1 MNTAQSYKVNQDY
14 SGQRNVL
21 VPTRMY
27 SRNTLLNAMH
37 IKSKR
42 YLGVDNDRCVLTF
55 YPERMPNHFDAQY
68 EMPFT
73 LITNCTT
80 DLSKADLHKYYLNIS
95 SKQGML
101 QFKFTYFYDIN
112 IIVQAIRNI
121 KHMDRKF
128 YTENA
133 EYDRVHGIYQG
144 TANQVTRDR
153 SDSVSSDDQKE
164 FKDVDKDEHHKRE
177 KSHSNEHHKVLGV
190 HHKREKSRSI
200 SRDHKDKHEHHKR
213 EKSHSNDKHEHH
225 KREKSHS
232 NDKHEHHKREKSHS
246 NDKHEH
252 HKREKSHSNDKH
264 EHHKLELVHRR
275 QVSRSISRSSAA
287 SSYNSSL
294 SSSEIDDQRKADTK
308 HDYKKAKTEAKKEY
322 KEKKEYIKDHHAEIK
337 KQKSQESDEVDKHY
351 GKRLVHV
358 TKEKKYEKDEAKDE
372 FKVKKDAI
380 EETRYRAD
388 LDKTVNKNAYK
399 TEKERINN
407 EYKMRI
413 AEAKINYKFEKKS
426 DIDLAKR
433 HYNHERHA
441 AKHQRDSHLEHNSKV
456 YGHIKESI
464 QVQEK
469 LDKDTTKEQK
479 KHNKEE
485 YKEKRNEIGSEFKEE
500 VEEIHGE
507 HKEIK
512 NHIDYEKKKA
522 DLYKMEELNNAK
534 LDNRDDFRHA
544 EEINQART

>member
-1 MNTAQSYKVNQDY
+1 MNTDQSYKVNQDY

-73 LITNCTT
+73 LITNCTS

-213 EKSHSNDKHEHH
+213 EKSHSNDKHEY
-225 KREKSHS
+225 
-232 NDKHEHHKREKSHS
+232 
-246 NDKHEH
+246 
-252 HKREKSHSNDKH
+252 
-264 EHHKLELVHRR
+264 HKLQLVHRR
-275 QVSRSISRSSAA
+275 QESRSISRSSAA

-294 SSSEIDDQRKADTK
+294 SSSEIDDQRKSDAK
-308 HDYKKAKTEAKKEY
+308 HDYKKSKTETKKEY

-351 GKRLVHV
+351 GKRLAHV

-413 AEAKINYKFEKKS
+413 AEAKINYKFEKKP

-485 YKEKRNEIGSEFKEE
+485 YKEKTNEIGSEFKEE

-534 LDNRDDFRHA
+534 LDNRDEFRHA